1 MASTTPNA
9 LLTVRNVPPG
19 GSSSPVVRLSGI
31 TRIFGVTPAL
41 VRADLEVPH
50 GEVLL
55 VRGPNGAGKSTL
67 LRVIATV
74 LSPTYGSGSVFGF
87 DLVRDRAAI
96 RGRMELIG
104 HRTRLY
110 EDLTARE
117 NLRFWCRLY
126 GIDASP
132 VGEALD
138 RVELGREADERVAGY
153 SQGMRQRVAVARA
166 LLRRAELLLLDEPY
180 AGLDDAAKAIVDDL
194 VHETNERG
202 DTVILATHDRT
213 RGGGA
218 HRTIYVDGGRIVP
231 DPTDPARAHAAPGA
245 AE

>member
-1 MASTTPNA
+1 VASTTPNA
-9 LLTVRNVPPG
+9 LLTVRNSPPG
-19 GSSSPVVRLSGI
+19 GSSAPAVRLSGI

-41 VRADLEVPH
+41 VRADLEVPR

-67 LRVIATV
+67 MRVIATV

-87 DLVRDRAAI
+87 DLVRDRAEI
-96 RGRMELIG
+96 RTRIELLG
-104 HRTRLY
+104 HKTRLY

-126 GIDASP
+126 GIDDVP
-132 VGEALD
+132 VNEVLD
-138 RVELGREADERVAGY
+138 RVELRHDADARVAGY

-180 AGLDDAAKAIVDDL
+180 AGLDEAAKAIVEGL
-194 VHETNERG
+194 IAETSARG
-202 DTVILATHDRT
+202 GTVILATHDKS

-231 DPTDPARAHAAPGA
+231 DPTDPARAQTAPGA

>member
-1 MASTTPNA
+1 
-9 LLTVRNVPPG
+9 
-19 GSSSPVVRLSGI
+19 
-31 TRIFGVTPAL
+31 VTPAL
-41 VRADLEVPH
+41 VRADLEVPR

-67 LRVIATV
+67 LRIIATV
-74 LSPTYGSGSVFGF
+74 LSPTYGNGSVFGF
-87 DLVRDRAAI
+87 DLVRDRAQI
-96 RGRMELIG
+96 RTRMELIG

-126 GIDASP
+126 GIGDAP
-132 VGEALD
+132 VGEVLD
-138 RVELGREADERVAGY
+138 RVELGRDADARVAGY

-166 LLRRAELLLLDEPY
+166 LLRHAELLLLDEPY
-180 AGLDDAAKAIVDDL
+180 AGLDDTAKATVDDL
-194 VHETNERG
+194 VSETKERG

-213 RGGGA
+213 RGGSA
-218 HRTIYVDGGRIVP
+218 HRAIYVDGGRIVP
-231 DPTDPARAHAAPGA
+231 DPTDPTRASPAAGA

>member
-1 MASTTPNA
+1 VASTTPNA
-9 LLTVRNVPPG
+9 LLTVRNAPSA
-19 GSSSPVVRLSGI
+19 GSSALAVRLSGI

-41 VRADLEVPH
+41 VRADLEVAR

-74 LSPTYGSGSVFGF
+74 LSPTYGSGSVFGL
-87 DLVRDRAAI
+87 DLVRDRAEI
-96 RGRMELIG
+96 RSRMELIG

-110 EDLTARE
+110 EDLTGRE

-126 GIDASP
+126 GIDGAP
-132 VGEALD
+132 VDEVLE
-138 RVELGREADERVAGY
+138 RVELGNDADARVAGY

-166 LLRRAELLLLDEPY
+166 LLREAELLLLDEPY
-180 AGLDDAAKAIVDDL
+180 AGLDDAAKAIVDGL
-194 VHETNERG
+194 ITETNARG
-202 DTVILATHDRT
+202 GTVILATHDRT

-218 HRTIYVDGGRIVP
+218 HRAIYVDGGRIVP
-231 DPTDPARAHAAPGA
+231 DPTDPNLARPSSGGA
-245 AE
+245 Q